1 MDLIYCYTGT
11 PGSGKSYDAT
21 ALIYNKI
28 YRPKP
33 KMVIANYNLNIDEK
47 HSKYF
52 RYIPNNELTPDLL
65 SEISNEYFST
75 HDFKESSLILVLDE
89 AQLVFNSRLWAERSR
104 MGFLEFMSQSRHMG
118 YDVILIAQSDKM
130 IDRQFRALIEY
141 EVKHRKLANFGFV
154 GRLLSL
160 VAFGQVYAAV
170 TYYYGLTE
178 RLGVRFFTTRKK
190 IFRLYD
196 SYVMF
201 RRTGQ
206 DSQALPEKV

>member
-1 MDLIYCYTGT
+1 MIYCYTGT

-52 RYIPNNELTPDLL
+52 RYVPNNELTPDLL

-89 AQLVFNSRLWAERSR
+89 AQLVFNSML
-104 MGFLEFMSQSRHMG
+104 
-118 YDVILIAQSDKM
+118 
-130 IDRQFRALIEY
+130 
-141 EVKHRKLANFGFV
+141 
-154 GRLLSL
+154 
-160 VAFGQVYAAV
+160 
-170 TYYYGLTE
+170 
-178 RLGVRFFTTRKK
+178 
-190 IFRLYD
+190 
-196 SYVMF
+196 
-201 RRTGQ
+201 
-206 DSQALPEKV
+206 

>member
-1 MDLIYCYTGT
+1 MIYCYTGT
-11 PGSGKSYDAT
+11 PGSGKSYAAT
-21 ALIYNKI
+21 ELIYNKI
-28 YRPKP
+28 YRPHP
-33 KMVIANYNLNIDEK
+33 KFVIANYNLNIDNK
-47 HSKYF
+47 HSQYF
-52 RYIPNNELTPDLL
+52 RYVQNSELTPDLL
-65 SEISNEYFST
+65 AEYSNEYFAT
-75 HDFKESSLILVLDE
+75 HDFKESQLLLVLDE
-89 AQLVFNSRLWAERSR
+89 AQLVFNSRSWADKSR

-141 EVKHRKLANFGFV
+141 EVKHRKLANFGIV
-154 GRLLSL
+154 GRIMSL
-160 VAFGQVYAAV
+160 IAFGRVYAAV

-201 RRTGQ
+201 RRTDDASAG
-206 DSQALPEKV
+206 SLPETV